1 MVEELVST
9 ESLPK
14 TILALAGVDV
24 GDKMIGEDL
33 LGVVEKKDADRPNQV
48 FAQISESRVGR
59 CIRTPE
65 YLYGVYAP
73 GLNGGAA
80 ADSDVYA
87 DDYLY
92 DMTKDPFQLENIVE
106 DPAYADIKADLRE
119 RLLNWIEKAEGKRPI
134 ITD

>member
-1 MVEELVST
+1 M
-9 ESLPK
+9 
-14 TILALAGVDV
+14 
-24 GDKMIGEDL
+24 
-33 LGVVEKKDADRPNQV
+33 
-48 FAQISESRVGR
+48 
-59 CIRTPE
+59 
-65 YLYGVYAP
+65 
-73 GLNGGAA
+73 

-106 DPAYADIKADLRE
+106 DPAYADIKADLRG